1 MGLYISIN
9 KGIIFFNKQFS
20 IKKWSMSHSETF
32 SLIEGSFK
40 ADEAR
45 EILLNIIS
53 AKIQF
58 HQMKNISSKERLGKQ
73 DDKSLKRI
81 QELKVSME
89 KVLELIT
96 DSKKNDS
103 SVVISST
110 INIQKDNT

>member
-1 MGLYISIN
+1 MI
-9 KGIIFFNKQFS
+9 
-20 IKKWSMSHSETF
+20 HSEIF
-32 SLIEGSFK
+32 SLIEGYFN

-73 DDKSLKRI
+73 DEQSLKRI

-89 KVLELIT
+89 KVLRLLN

-103 SVVISST
+103 SVVISAS
-110 INIQKDNT
+110 INIQKYNG